1 VPSRFSAVPLRIVLL
16 PSACE
21 PIVPLQRRIASNS
34 TTPGPCAAS
43 VYCGDFARCPT
54 FRRTISTSLYY
65 YISTTPYRCW
75 EKDRLRARPRV
86 LFHFRAARAL
96 CRLRIL
102 RGPCPEFSPFLTP
115 PHFHM
120 SSPHRHISTS
130 DATSILLCFCA
141 ATPSCLRLT
150 TLPPCHVFTSLH
162 RRLLLTFPLHSLHST
177 PSTRHMVFTFYGK
190 IIYSLHFID
199 LFYRLYP
206 PAPIR

>member
-16 PSACE
+16 PSAYE
-21 PIVPLQRRIASNS
+21 PIVPLQRRTASNS

-130 DATSILLCFCA
+130 DATSILLFPCHHTFMFTSHYTA
-141 ATPSCLRLT
+141 
-150 TLPPCHVFTSLH
+150 TLPCLH
-162 RRLLLTFPLHSLHST
+162 IST
-177 PSTRHMVFTFYGK
+177 PPSSVNFSTPFTTFHSIHSSHG
-190 IIYSLHFID
+190 LHF
-199 LFYRLYP
+199 LW
-206 PAPIR
+206 

>member
-1 VPSRFSAVPLRIVLL
+1 MPLPYTAVTLHGVLPFVVPSPRRYTTTSLQLHTAAGRKTDFVPV
-16 PSACE
+16 PGSCSTSE
-21 PIVPLQRRIASNS
+21 PQ
-34 TTPGPCAAS
+34 GPCAAF
-43 VYCGDFARCPT
+43 VYCGD
-54 FRRTISTSLYY
+54 
-65 YISTTPYRCW
+65 
-75 EKDRLRARPRV
+75 RARSSH
-86 LFHFRAARAL
+86 LSSHCHTST
-96 CRLRIL
+96 CRL
-102 RGPCPEFSPFLTP
+102 
-115 PHFHM
+115 
-120 SSPHRHISTS
+120 HISTS